1 MILTI
6 MFAAGLVGC
15 ALAAGSANADTIF
28 EVEHARADARAGRV
42 SRNDLEYLIRWG
54 GPSGYGYYPA
64 PRYGVVYR
72 RATPGA
78 TSGPGAAGRLT
89 LRGASG
95 ASQPLT
101 FICP

>member
-1 MILTI
+1 MKLTI

-28 EVEHARADARAGRV
+28 DVEHARADARAGRV

-72 RATPGA
+72 RGYPRRYVRPGRA
-78 TSGPGAAGRLT
+78 RLVG
-89 LRGASG
+89 LLYVALAERPSH
-95 ASQPLT
+95 
-101 FICP
+101 

>member
-1 MILTI
+1 MKLTI

-28 EVEHARADARAGRV
+28 EVEHARADARAGRG
-42 SRNDLEYLIRWG
+42 SHNDLDYLIRWG

-72 RATPGA
+72 RGLPQALRPA
-78 TSGPGAAGRLT
+78 RARLVG
-89 LRGASG
+89 LLYVALAERPSH
-95 ASQPLT
+95 
-101 FICP
+101 

>member
-1 MILTI
+1 MKLTI

-54 GPSGYGYYPA
+54 GAKRLRLLPCASL
-64 PRYGVVYR
+64 VVYR
-72 RATPGA
+72 RGYPPALRPA
-78 TSGPGAAGRLT
+78 WARLVG
-89 LRGASG
+89 LLYVALAERPSH
-95 ASQPLT
+95 
-101 FICP
+101 